1 MDVTFAANIL
11 KAARVSSGLSQDEI
25 ATLAGVSRDTIQKLE
40 QDASSVRRGLYL
52 RVIETLQAA
61 GVQWLPATEA
71 EGEGFRQNPPDAEFQ
86 AKLTLLRKK

>member
-1 MDVTFAANIL
+1 MDVTYAANIL

-61 GVQWLPATEA
+61 GVHWLPATEA
-71 EGEGFRQNPPDAEFQ
+71 EGEGFRQNPPDAEFL
-86 AKLTLLRKK
+86 AKLISLRKK